1 MKCAEI
7 KKIVGDTPHMSFEQA
22 QVITDFIQQNDIV
35 DILELGFA
43 SGVSTCYMA
52 AALQES
58 GGGTI
63 TSIDIDA
70 ARKRKP
76 NIAQMIDRCGTK
88 SLVTYYFE
96 PTSYIWR
103 LMKFLEEDPIPSF
116 DFCYIDGAHSWY
128 VDGFAFFLVDRLLR
142 PGGWIIFDD
151 LNWTYDKSPS
161 LRNSE
166 FVKAMTQDERQTP
179 QILKVF
185 ELLVKRHSNYG
196 DFATSGSWAYAH
208 KLK

>member
-7 KKIVGDTPHMSFEQA
+7 KKIVGNTPDMTFEHA

-70 ARKRKP
+70 ARKREP
-76 NIAQMIDRCGTK
+76 NIAQLIDRCGTK

-151 LNWTYDKSPS
+151 LNWTYDKSPT

-185 ELLVKRHSNYG
+185 ELLVKRHPNYG
-196 DFATSGSWAYAH
+196 DFVTSGSWAYAH

>member
-7 KKIVGDTPHMSFEQA
+7 KKIVGNTPDMTFEQA

-70 ARKRKP
+70 ARIRKP

-151 LNWTYDKSPS
+151 LNWTYDKSPT

-185 ELLVKRHSNYG
+185 ELLVKRHPNYS

>member
-7 KKIVGDTPHMSFEQA
+7 KKIVGDTPHMTFEQA

-43 SGVSTCYMA
+43 FGVSTCYMA

-63 TSIDIDA
+63 TSIDIDD
-70 ARKRKP
+70 ARRRNP

-151 LNWTYDKSPS
+151 LNWTYDKSPT

-185 ELLVKRHSNYG
+185 ELLVKHHPNYG
-196 DFATSGSWAYAH
+196 DFVTSGSWAYAH